1 VSSSSR
7 KSGTSAPAITA
18 PSGPPSP
25 STRTLCL
32 VPGLPRSV
40 GLLPTVFPPEP
51 GLSQPA
57 VGRLP
62 LPLDGP
68 QLVAL
73 LDQDGPD
80 PGEDAVAAPALEPAV
95 DRAVVAEPLG
105 EPVPLAAAAEPED
118 DPVEGRPQVDA
129 GPAAVALGRRR
140 GVLPEDRL
148 DPPPEAVIDL
158 PDGRQRLD
166 IALRSGQGSIS

>member
-1 VSSSSR
+1 GPAPIASRSSGR
-7 KSGTSAPAITA
+7 WGTPAPAIPA

-40 GLLPTVFPPEP
+40 GLLPPVFPPDP
-51 GLSQPA
+51 GLPQPA

-73 LDQDGPD
+73 LDQDGPH
-80 PGEDAVAAPALEPAV
+80 PGEDAVAAPALEPPG
-95 DRAVVAEPLG
+95 DRPIVAEPLG
-105 EPVPLAAAAEPED
+105 EPVPLAA
-118 DPVEGRPQVDA
+118 R
-129 GPAAVALGRRR
+129 
-140 GVLPEDRL
+140 
-148 DPPPEAVIDL
+148 
-158 PDGRQRLD
+158 
-166 IALRSGQGSIS
+166 